1 MPSARKR
8 ARAASS
14 ASERRH
20 VTPSRRDTLLE
31 RRLCARV
38 VLEEVNLL

>member
-1 MPSARKR
+1 MPHHLHPNAVMSRLER
-8 ARAASS
+8 ATR
-14 ASERRH
+14 
-20 VTPSRRDTLLE
+20 SR